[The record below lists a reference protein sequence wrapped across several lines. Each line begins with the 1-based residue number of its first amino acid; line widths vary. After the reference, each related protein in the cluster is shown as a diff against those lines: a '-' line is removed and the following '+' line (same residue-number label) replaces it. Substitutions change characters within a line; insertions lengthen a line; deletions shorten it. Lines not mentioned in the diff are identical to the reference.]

1 MSFSPVIPTEYS
13 TRRADLYEALG
24 VLVDAFIASESYQ
37 CGRAFRTTVPDSLT
51 REVPLIVIGDVTEVS
66 QPTIQLRVTTFTVQL
81 YYLDWVTDREEF
93 AARVNRWADRMRDL
107 LRFNARLI
115 PDGVLV
121 HTGFQPGEMQQ
132 GKVVLGA
139 PFVTVLYEVQD
150 GGFQT

>member
-1 MSFSPVIPTEYS
+1 MSFVPVIPPDYS
-13 TRRADLYEALG
+13 SHRADLYEALG
-24 VLVDAFIASESYQ
+24 ALVDAFIASESYQ
-37 CGRAFRTTVPDSLT
+37 CGRAFRTSVPDTLT
-51 REVPLIVIGDVTEVS
+51 AEVPLIVIGDVTEQS

-81 YYLDWVTDREEF
+81 YYLDWITARAEF
-93 AARVNRWADRMRDL
+93 VARVNRWADRMRDL

-139 PFVTVLYEVQD
+139 PYVTILYEVQD
-150 GGFQT
+150 GGFQ